1 MKKLEWQVWIW
12 LKDNVETAKQIRGYQ
27 VDQAQMDVFLYSKK
41 LLRTLVKPS
50 DLELGYLEL
59 PDKSN
64 SSNFN

>member
-12 LKDNVETAKQIRGYQ
+12 LKDDVETAKQIRGYQ